1 MQITLDLYRILMYR
15 LEPGLERNF
24 SNLKS
29 NSKIKKIR
37 GVMARERKKTD
48 YPGIFYREVP
58 RIGGTG
64 PERVYYALFKRDGK
78 TVEAKVGYQYRDKI
92 TPAYASRV
100 RSDLIE
106 GRRLTRKE
114 IRQVEKEA
122 KEADLSRWTVDR
134 LWSEYL
140 SMRSNLKGRA
150 TDENR
155 FNNYIRPSFGDKEL
169 FQILPLDVS
178 RLEKKLLKTL
188 SAQTTWHVLE
198 LLRRLSNFAVKM
210 NLCPGLPFKI
220 QMPRVNNV
228 TTEDLTPQQMRD
240 LLAVLH
246 DNQGTDAADAMLL
259 ALFTGMRRGEMFR
272 LKWNDV
278 DVERGF
284 IRLRD
289 PKGGVDSSIP
299 LNDAARKLLEDHP
312 RGSSEFIFPGKGGGQ
327 RVCIKRSVNELKEKA
342 GIPKNFR
349 ALHGLRH
356 VFASMLASSGKVDL
370 FTLQK
375 LLTHKSPTPTMR
387 YSHLR
392 DAALRDASN
401 LAGRIISDAGDT
413 DEKKVVDLNK
423 SSK

>member
-1 MQITLDLYRILMYR
+1 
-15 LEPGLERNF
+15 
-24 SNLKS
+24 
-29 NSKIKKIR
+29 
-37 GVMARERKKTD
+37 MARERKKTD

-64 PERVYYALFKRDGK
+64 PERVYYALFKKDGK
-78 TVEAKVGYQYRDKI
+78 TIEAKVGYQYRDKV
-92 TPAYASRV
+92 TPAFAARV
-100 RSDLIE
+100 RADLIE
-106 GRRLTRKE
+106 GRRMTRQEVREQEKAD
-114 IRQVEKEA
+114 RQ
-122 KEADLSRWTVDR
+122 ADLSRWTVDR

-155 FNNYIRPSFGDKEL
+155 FNKYVRPSFGDKEL
-169 FQILPLDVS
+169 SQILPLDVA
-178 RLEKKLLKTL
+178 RLEKKLLKSL
-188 SAQTTWHVLE
+188 SAQTVWHVLE
-198 LLRRLSNFAVKM
+198 LLRRISNYAVKK
-210 NLCPGLPFKI
+210 NICQGLSFRVE
-220 QMPRVNNV
+220 MPRVNNV
-228 TTEDLTPQQMRD
+228 TTEDLGPEQMRD

-246 DNQGTDAADAMLL
+246 ENAGTDAADMMLL
-259 ALFTGMRRGEMFR
+259 ALYSGMRRGEMFR
-272 LKWNDV
+272 LRWDDI
-278 DVERGF
+278 DVEKRF
-284 IRLRD
+284 IRLRN

-299 LNDAARKLLEDHP
+299 LNDQALELLRNHP
-312 RGSSEFIFPGKGGGQ
+312 RSDSDFVFPGKGGGQ
-327 RVCIKRSVNELKEKA
+327 RVCVKRAVNELKEKA

-356 VFASMLASSGKVDL
+356 VYASMLASSGKVDL

-375 LLTHKSPTPTMR
+375 LLTHKSPVPTMR
-387 YSHLR
+387 YAHLR